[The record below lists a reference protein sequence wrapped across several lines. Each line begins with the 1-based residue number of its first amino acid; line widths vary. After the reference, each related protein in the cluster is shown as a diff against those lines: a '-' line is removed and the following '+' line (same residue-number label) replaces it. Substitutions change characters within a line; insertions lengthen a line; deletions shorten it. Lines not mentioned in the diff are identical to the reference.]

1 MLYFSRLKAGMILCV
16 CLIGIMLSI
25 PSFIPTDR
33 LPAWYLQH
41 HVNLG
46 LDLQG
51 GSYLL
56 LELDRAALLNERL
69 ESVRE
74 QAGAALK
81 NAGIV
86 ASTKVA
92 GGRVLIDVASPD
104 PAAKALAGS
113 VAEFGA
119 DSVGRPALQLAYRSG
134 GLAIFYTDAG
144 QATLLS
150 KAVDQSIAIVR
161 RRIDQTG
168 TNEPVVAKQGAARI
182 LVELPGV
189 NDPARLR
196 TLLGSTAKMT
206 FHLVANGADATR
218 PGVRRLPMMDNAGVN
233 VPVLKHV
240 EVDGANLIDAT
251 PRPNQETG
259 GWEVDFALDSVGARQ
274 FAQTTTKHLGEP
286 FAIILDEKVIS
297 APVIRDPIIGGR
309 GQISGGFTAE
319 GAKDLALLLR
329 AGALPAPLTVVE
341 ERSVGA
347 SLGADA
353 VHAGLVSIM
362 IGLSLVMGFVVALY
376 GRFGVYA
383 AAALIANLALTIAGL
398 ALMNATLTLPGIA
411 GLLLAL
417 GMAVDANI
425 LVNERTREELAKGKS
440 VRASIEGGFRRAYTT
455 VLDANLTTLFKML
468 VLLGLGAGAIRGFAI
483 TISLGI
489 LVSMFTALV
498 FVRYLTA
505 SYLDRA
511 RPKQLTMG
519 TRLHFLPS
527 KTSFAFMRARHAGL
541 IASAVISLASVA
553 LAVSPGLKMG
563 IDFTGGVAVEARVPG
578 TADLAGLRSEA
589 GRLGLGP
596 VQVQS
601 FGGPRD
607 VLLRLGNQEGGP
619 DAQGAA
625 VAKIEHMLGRV
636 APGTEVRKV
645 DVVGA
650 SIGDDLLSSAIWG
663 LGIAAVAM
671 LAYIAF
677 RFAWPFALGAVATMF
692 LDLTKT
698 IGFFALT
705 GFEFNMTSV
714 AAILTIMGFSIN
726 DKVVVYDRV
735 RENMRVMRQK
745 SLREIVDLSINE
757 TLSRTIGTSLA
768 LFLATAPLAV
778 FGGAAL
784 QQFAITLL
792 FGLILATSSSIFI
805 AAPLLLTFSKL
816 RDRWAKR
823 SNAINTSV
831 LSQA

>member
-1 MLYFSRLKAGMILCV
+1 MLYFSRLKAGVILCV
-16 CLIGIMLSI
+16 CLIGILLSI
-25 PSFIPTDR
+25 PSLIPNGR
-33 LPAWYLQH
+33 LPAWYPQYR
-41 HVNLG
+41 VNLG

-56 LELDRAALLNERL
+56 LELDRTTLLNERL

-74 QAGAALK
+74 QAAIALK
-81 NAGIV
+81 KAGIA
-86 ASTKVA
+86 ASTEVTD
-92 GGRVLIDVASPD
+92 GRVLITAANRDAG
-104 PAAKALAGS
+104 AKALAGI
-113 VAEFGA
+113 VADFGA
-119 DSVGRPALQLAYRSG
+119 DAAGMPALHITYLPAALTVS
-134 GLAIFYTDAG
+134 YTEAG
-144 QATLLS
+144 EATLLS

-161 RRIDQTG
+161 RRIDETG
-168 TNEPVVAKQGAARI
+168 TNEPVVAKQGASRI

-189 NDPARLR
+189 NDPGRLR

-206 FHLVANGADATR
+206 FHLVANGADAAR
-218 PGVRRLPMMDNAGVN
+218 AGVRRLPMADDAKASI
-233 VPVLKHV
+233 PVLKHV
-240 EVDGANLIDAT
+240 EVDGANLINAT
-251 PRPNQETG
+251 PRPDEQTG
-259 GWEVDFALDSVGARQ
+259 GWAVDFALDSAGARQ
-274 FAQTTTKHLGEP
+274 FARTSTRHVGEP
-286 FAIILDEKVIS
+286 FAIVLDGKAINVSVIHE
-297 APVIRDPIIGGR
+297 PIIGGR
-309 GQISGGFTAE
+309 GQITGGFNAE
-319 GAKDLALLLR
+319 EAKDLALLLR
-329 AGALPAPLTVVE
+329 AGALPAPLAVIE

-362 IGLSLVMGFVVALY
+362 VGLSLVIGFVVALY

-398 ALMNATLTLPGIA
+398 AMMNATLTLPGIA

-468 VLLGLGAGAIRGFAI
+468 VLLGLGAGAIKGFAI

-505 SYLDRA
+505 RYLERVKP
-511 RPKQLTMG
+511 RQIKMG
-519 TRLHFLPS
+519 TRFHFLPG
-527 KTSFAFMRARHAGL
+527 KTNFAFMRARHAGL
-541 IASAVISLASVA
+541 IVSAVISLASIA

-563 IDFTGGVAVEARVPG
+563 IDFSGGVSVEARVPG
-578 TADLAGLRSEA
+578 QADLARLRSEA
-589 GRLGLGP
+589 GGLGLGP

-601 FGGPRD
+601 FGGPSD
-607 VLLRLGNQEGGP
+607 VLLHLGSQEGGP
-619 DAQGAA
+619 KAQAAA
-625 VAKIEHMLGRV
+625 VTRIERMLGQI
-636 APGTEVRKV
+636 APGAEVRKV

-650 SIGDDLLSSAIWG
+650 TIGNELFSSAIWG
-663 LGIAAVAM
+663 LGIAAIAM
-671 LAYIAF
+671 FAYIAF
-677 RFAWPFALGAVATMF
+677 RFEWPFALGAVATMF

-705 GFEFNMTSV
+705 GFEFNMTSI

-735 RENMRVMRQK
+735 RENMRVMRHK
-745 SLREIVDLSINE
+745 PLREIVDISINE

-778 FGGAAL
+778 FGGPAL

-805 AAPLLLTFSKL
+805 AAPLLLTLSEQ
-816 RDRWAKR
+816 RDKWVKR
-823 SNAINTSV
+823 PNASNMSALT
-831 LSQA
+831 QA